1 MIPVIK
7 NFNKNNVDAK
17 KLNDLLD
24 TEVES
29 LDELLELLK
38 SLTDEETMV
47 LEVMRK
53 ENEEKRQGIQLTRK
67 PD

>member
-24 TEVES
+24 TEIES